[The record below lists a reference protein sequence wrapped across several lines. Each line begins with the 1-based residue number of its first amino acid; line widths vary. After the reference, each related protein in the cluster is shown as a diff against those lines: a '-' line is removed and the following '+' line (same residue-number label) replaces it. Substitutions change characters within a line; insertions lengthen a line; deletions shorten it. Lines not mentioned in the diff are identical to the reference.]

1 MERQW
6 HTDKRK
12 FKKCWEHDYLFTEV
26 DSNAICLVCKQKVA
40 VLKEYNIRRHY
51 ETMHSHQFAKYTG
64 EDRKVKAAN
73 LLMKLDTQQQTL
85 LQPSTVQEMPP
96 LQVIALA
103 TSLSEVDTLLLRVIL

>member
-1 MERQW
+1 MERVNRQW

-26 DSNAICLVCKQKVA
+26 DSNAICLVYKQKVA

-64 EDRKVKAAN
+64 EDRKVKVAN
-73 LLMKLDTQQQTL
+73 LLMKLETQQQTL
-85 LQPSTVQEMPP
+85 LQPSTAQEN
-96 LQVIALA
+96 ATLA
-103 TSLSEVDTLLLRVIL
+103 SYRISNIIVRSFCCG

>member
-12 FKKCWEHDYLFTEV
+12 IKKCWEHDYLFTEA
-26 DSNAICLVCKQKVA
+26 DSNAICLVCKQKVG

-64 EDRKVKAAN
+64 EDRKVTVAN

-96 LQVIALA
+96 LQVISLA
-103 TSLSEVDTLLLRVIL
+103 TSLSEVDTLLLRMIL